1 MASAGIAPADFDRRR
16 TTRHA
21 RRISVSAMRRV
32 LLWMMVAACT
42 ATLACSRGVG
52 ERAQEGRPA
61 APGSDAT
68 GPPVVRV
75 TPAEFAAI
83 VRRPSPAATL
93 VNVWATWCEPC
104 REEFPSLLKASR
116 QRRAEGL
123 RLVLVSADFADQ
135 LPAVRQ
141 FLAAHGV
148 TDTTYLKSGDD
159 MAFIDSLSARWS
171 GALPAT
177 FVYDASGRE
186 IAFWEGRADEARFGS
201 AIDAAMRSSRT
212 QEGSRP

>member
-1 MASAGIAPADFDRRR
+1 
-16 TTRHA
+16 
-21 RRISVSAMRRV
+21 MRKGLRWV
-32 LLWMMVAACT
+32 LVAACT
-42 ATLACSRGVG
+42 ATLGCSRGAGESAHVG
-52 ERAQEGRPA
+52 ARATSA
-61 APGSDAT
+61 TDPG

-75 TPAEFAAI
+75 TAAEFAAI
-83 VRRPSPAATL
+83 VRRPSSAATL

-104 REEFPSLLKASR
+104 REEFPSLLEASR
-116 QRRAEGL
+116 LRRAEGL

-186 IAFWEGRADEARFGS
+186 IAFWEGRADDARFGS
-201 AIDAAMRSSRT
+201 AIDAAIRSSRN